1 MYLLNNFGNSYMLRN
16 GSLSQFPLVIR
27 FLHTEIAQF
36 KKSALELS
44 LTHMLQFHEN
54 WQHNLARKNESW
66 HLFKLSALMI
76 YLQEIPS

>member
-44 LTHMLQFHEN
+44 LTHMLQFREN
-54 WQHNLARKNESW
+54 WSFESTTQFGTQKWILA
-66 HLFKLSALMI
+66 FV
-76 YLQEIPS
+76 